1 MKITKQRLKEIIS
14 EELQKM
20 NEVDH
25 SEVQVATAQHLAS
38 TARDQI
44 NNVNQSS
51 DEDILDRVYDLAQDM
66 NKFIMG
72 LDDGSKKG
80 ALVAAIANVMEI
92 VSQIEEEFE
101 Q

>member
-1 MKITKQRLKEIIS
+1 MKITKQRLKEIVS
-14 EELQKM
+14 EEIQKM
-20 NEVDH
+20 NEIDN
-25 SEVQVATAQHLAS
+25 SQVQVATAQHLAS

-51 DEDILDRVYDLAQDM
+51 DEEILDRVYDLAQDM

-80 ALVAAIANVMEI
+80 ALVAAIANVMNI
-92 VSQIEEEFE
+92 VGQIEEDFE